1 MIHKIY
7 SFNSELHMVT
17 GVQKVLMD
25 IHNAI
30 KKNYDAKIVGL
41 KDFQK
46 ISPELGIERNDY
58 VKFRNPFLFHNSIVI
73 VHERKFLVFFW
84 FLKNIIRQNIEIV
97 YVHHNLFYDK
107 VKLTILPQYVVSI
120 SDKVTENLI
129 KVFHADENRIR
140 KIYNCTK
147 DIHPRPHKLMNA
159 NGEIRIIYPARI
171 NDTKRQIEIYQRLK
185 NQVNPRIKIL
195 FAGLGPRY
203 DELKKITEGDNQFVA
218 LGFQSNVCQL
228 LQDCDFMM
236 LFSKHEGLPISLI
249 EANMCGTPV
258 VCNDVGGNAEIVH
271 NGVNGFVVNEWDEL
285 VNVLNNLPNMTE
297 EEYKRLSTN
306 GRRLF
311 EDNFTFDQFK
321 KNYCDLIEDIIQKE
335 S

>member
-1 MIHKIY
+1 MRDLRRRDLRKIAEDFENDTVHEEDLNQNV
-7 SFNSELHMVT
+7 SNSINIIDNISNSVN
-17 GVQKVLMD
+17 
-25 IHNAI
+25 I
-30 KKNYDAKIVGL
+30 IVSSL
-41 KDFQK
+41 QNFV
-46 ISPELGIERNDY
+46 DY
-58 VKFRNPFLFHNSIVI
+58 VNELNNID
-73 VHERKFLVFFW
+73 
-84 FLKNIIRQNIEIV
+84 KNV
-97 YVHHNLFYDK
+97 
-107 VKLTILPQYVVSI
+107 
-120 SDKVTENLI
+120 
-129 KVFHADENRIR
+129 
-140 KIYNCTK
+140 
-147 DIHPRPHKLMNA
+147 
-159 NGEIRIIYPARI
+159 
-171 NDTKRQIEIYQRLK
+171 
-185 NQVNPRIKIL
+185 
-195 FAGLGPRY
+195 Y